1 MRRLSFL
8 GLVALAV
15 IIGSCGS
22 LANATRGV
30 GHGAASQVTEP
41 EVQYTSFSSA
51 RCPKNAE
58 STGPDQEIAQSMN
71 GAIAGC
77 LRIGAMGPGPYS
89 IALEAIGSV
98 KGTVAGGQGLSGP
111 ADSAAGPAVQLSL
124 SPDSGPPGSIL
135 NVTGTLAAPMSRQVG
150 HADLCWDGCGSGLQ
164 YQGVSLT
171 WVDPTKFVSSI
182 VVPAA
187 PWFESG
193 NNKVAPLASGGYKV
207 SIECLTQVKGCG
219 LGGSEGSAYYHLS
232 VSPRSAPWC
241 QNAAECAHLSASPAL
256 TYPGDIVKVTGF
268 APLQSII
275 GSSRPFVFQ
284 LKITSG
290 KASANELTFSPTSKG
305 VSKIL
310 MGHAGVTV
318 QPPPAFATLGK
329 VKPAMVEFSGS
340 SQISENPANPGEIAW
355 CDKGQIGVTGTNSNE
370 TISTVAAGEEL
381 IGMGYG
387 LMGGT
392 VPQCNSV
399 ALADGGA
406 AGKIVLAS
414 FLVAPN
420 FQAPPFV
427 SIALQTSDL
436 GKHWTPVPVPPGA
449 KIDGF
454 AGFRYQESSLQAL
467 FAPGTEESGIYFPD
481 AARVPLLETLKAGD
495 ATWQTGG
502 TLACPPR
509 GPCLTFG
516 SYLPG
521 NCAHMPGLQSIL
533 YSLDNGGN
541 WHQPTWPAQVQNCS
555 ANELVAI
562 SSEAELLISSGSP
575 YLIRE
580 SSDGGST
587 WRVLEAP
594 PVPGATPASIAN
606 GIGGAELQMLPSG
619 SLLVTGQRTN
629 SYEWDLLP
637 SGSKN
642 WCPVAG
648 LPAGTRSSSKNTTLS
663 VVGNS
668 LYWFAHSGS
677 NSPKLLSISISS
689 LKC

>member
-1 MRRLSFL
+1 M
-8 GLVALAV
+8 ALAV

-22 LANATRGV
+22 LANTFRGA
-30 GHGAASQVTEP
+30 GGTTSQVTAP
-41 EVQYTSFSSA
+41 QVQYTSFSSA
-51 RCPKNAE
+51 GCPKNGE
-58 STGPDQEIAQSMN
+58 STGPDQEVAQSMN
-71 GAIAGC
+71 GAITGC
-77 LRIGAMGPGPYS
+77 LRIGAIGPGPYS
-89 IALEAIGSV
+89 IALDAFGSA
-98 KGTVAGGQGLSGP
+98 KGTVAGGQGLSAP
-111 ADSAAGPAVQLSL
+111 AGSSAGPAVQLSL

-135 NVTGTLAAPMSRQVG
+135 EVTGTLAAPMSTQVS
-150 HADLCWDGCGSGLQ
+150 HADLCWDGCESGLQ
-164 YQGVSLT
+164 YQGVSLR
-171 WVDPTKFVSSI
+171 WVGPTKFVSSI

-193 NNKVAPLASGGYKV
+193 NSKVAPLASGDYKV

-241 QNAAECAHLSASPAL
+241 QNVAECARLSASPAL

-268 APLQSII
+268 APLQSIN
-275 GSSRPFVFQ
+275 GSRRPFVFQ
-284 LKITSG
+284 LKITAG
-290 KASANELTFSPTSKG
+290 KASANEVTFLPTSKG
-305 VSKIL
+305 VSEIV

-318 QPPPAFATLGK
+318 QAPPALATLGK

-340 SQISENPANPGEIAW
+340 SQISENPANPGEVVW
-355 CDKGQIGVTGTNSNE
+355 CDNGQIGVSGTNSNE

-387 LMGGT
+387 LMGSS

-420 FQAPPFV
+420 FQAPPFF

-467 FAPGTEESGIYFPD
+467 FAPGIAGSGTYVPD

-495 ATWQTGG
+495 ASWQSGR
-502 TLACPPR
+502 TLACPAR

-516 SYLPG
+516 SFLPG
-521 NCAHMPGLQSIL
+521 NCASMPGMQSIL
-533 YSLDNGGN
+533 YSLDGGGN

-555 ANELVAI
+555 ANEIVAI
-562 SSEAELLISSGSP
+562 SNETELLISSGSP

-580 SSDGGST
+580 SNDGGAT
-587 WRVLEAP
+587 WHVLEAP
-594 PVPGATPASIAN
+594 EIPGVPPGSIEYGTVA
-606 GIGGAELQMLPSG
+606 AELQMLPNG
-619 SLLVTGQRTN
+619 SLLVTGQRAN
-629 SYEWDLLP
+629 SSEWDLLP

-648 LPAGTRSSSKNTTLS
+648 LPAGTRSSWKNATLS

-668 LYWFAHSGS
+668 LYWFAHPGS
-677 NSPKLLSISISS
+677 SSPKLLSISISS